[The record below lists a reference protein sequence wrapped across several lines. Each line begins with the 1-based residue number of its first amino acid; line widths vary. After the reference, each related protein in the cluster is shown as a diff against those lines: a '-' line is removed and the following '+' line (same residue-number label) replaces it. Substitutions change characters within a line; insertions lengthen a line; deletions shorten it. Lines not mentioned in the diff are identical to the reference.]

1 METSSMAQEV
11 GMIPMARDAVPMYI
25 WRSVSEDDD
34 GDVIEKWDRT
44 EDSVLV
50 SAYPLGSSKTQTED
64 GQVIQ
69 EQYRLLFALGGSQ
82 TISTGDR
89 LGDMVGPVW
98 HLLEAKVSGGRAS
111 CIGVRL

>member
-1 METSSMAQEV
+1 
-11 GMIPMARDAVPMYI
+11 MIPMARDAVPMYI
-25 WRSVSEDDD
+25 WRAVSEDDD
-34 GDVIEKWDRT
+34 GDVNERWERT

-64 GQVIQ
+64 GQVLQ
-69 EQYRLLFALGGSQ
+69 EQYRLLFALGAPQ
-82 TISTGDR
+82 TVSTGDR
-89 LGDMVGPVW
+89 LGDMVRPVW